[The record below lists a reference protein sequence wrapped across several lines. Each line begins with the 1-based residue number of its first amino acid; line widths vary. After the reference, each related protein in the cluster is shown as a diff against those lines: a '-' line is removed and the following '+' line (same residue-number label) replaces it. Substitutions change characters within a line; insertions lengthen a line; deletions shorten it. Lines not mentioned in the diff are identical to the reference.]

1 MFIINKILSA
11 VVSKKSAK
19 LTSATVTE
27 VVIADL
33 ADQAGNLVT
42 FDLPEELENEVEK
55 GKIRMAR

>member
-33 ADQAGNLVT
+33 ADQAGNL
-42 FDLPEELENEVEK
+42 
-55 GKIRMAR
+55 